1 MGGSSERHA
10 KLMRIVGGE
19 HPTMG
24 REGRAGPFRESLIPQ
39 ACLPERHPPDF
50 RIAPAVSHSC
60 RRSSWYLNTR

>member
-24 REGRAGPFRESLIPQ
+24 REAHAGLLMFAGRVLHGHLGKSRQ
-39 ACLPERHPPDF
+39 AHVDCGWRTPDNGQGG
-50 RIAPAVSHSC
+50 A
-60 RRSSWYLNTR
+60 RRAF